1 MTRHDYTTPVNG
13 YLKFIGVTFQA
24 VAIGNDCPMYCEHK
38 GKHAEKLGVY
48 PRKVHIHGKHYAG
61 IFNRTAKSLS
71 VDFWNSYADEEH
83 NNVPKDTRLEEWR
96 RTTNKRTPT
105 AYDVLSCLTWDIDA
119 DFAAW
124 CSDYG
129 YDTDSRK
136 AYATF
141 EACNEQARQA
151 RLFFS
156 PSEIEQL
163 RELAQ

>member
-1 MTRHDYTTPVNG
+1 
-13 YLKFIGVTFQA
+13 
-24 VAIGNDCPMYCEHK
+24 MYCEHK
-38 GKHAEKLGVY
+38 GKHIDKLGVY

-61 IFNRTAKSLS
+61 IFNRTYQMPQVGYKDTLT
-71 VDFWNSYADEEH
+71 VDFWNSYLDEEH
-83 NNVPKDTRLEEWR
+83 NLRVRDDY
-96 RTTNKRTPT
+96 KRTPT
-105 AYDVLSCLTWDIDA
+105 AYDVLSCLTWDIDG

-124 CSDYG
+124 CSDFG
-129 YDTDSRK
+129 CDTDSRK